1 MRGSCTKFDV
11 LHFHARHDMDDCRMG
26 RLSFFPLKAQTTQN
40 YPLDPWTLGPLEP
53 WTLGSESDR
62 GWTPKSGLDV
72 ADPCRTC
79 LIYESTTQTAVEW
92 PKKHTPY
99 HSTGPRFSHVNHY
112 CTLPTT
118 RCTNCRASQVAPT
131 KAKSLK
137 YHGVYSLHSSP
148 FPFPSGSPCFALFY
162 FRSSTSLRMLVTAVQ
177 SGVCPFTVVAGPPL
191 CPNVIPHRGNLD
203 PERRHPRILLDPEN
217 PLCFL
222 HMEKHSTLL
231 SKTAHITVTPSRL
244 PDLQAALAVM
254 LAFARSCCSR
264 HNDKPR
270 PPCR

>member
-1 MRGSCTKFDV
+1 MTAEWVGC
-11 LHFHARHDMDDCRMG
+11 L
-26 RLSFFPLKAQTTQN
+26 FFPSR
-40 YPLDPWTLGPLEP
+40 PRPRRIIPWNLGPLDQNQTVAGP
-53 WTLGSESDR
+53 LKVDWMWPTLAEHALFTKVQPRPPLSGPKN
-62 GWTPKSGLDV
+62 TPHTTV
-72 ADPCRTC
+72 QDPAFRM
-79 LIYESTTQTAVEW
+79 STTTAHC
-92 PKKHTPY
+92 P
-99 HSTGPRFSHVNHY
+99 
-112 CTLPTT
+112 LPTA

>member
-112 CTLPTT
+112 CTLPTAH
-118 RCTNCRASQVAPT
+118 CTLYKLQSVASRTHKGQITEVPWC
-131 KAKSLK
+131 LQ
-137 YHGVYSLHSSP
+137 SP
-148 FPFPSGSPCFALFY
+148 FLSLPISIWIALL
-162 FRSSTSLRMLVTAVQ
+162 RS
-177 SGVCPFTVVAGPPL
+177 
-191 CPNVIPHRGNLD
+191 
-203 PERRHPRILLDPEN
+203 ILL
-217 PLCFL
+217 
-222 HMEKHSTLL
+222 
-231 SKTAHITVTPSRL
+231 
-244 PDLQAALAVM
+244 
-254 LAFARSCCSR
+254 
-264 HNDKPR
+264 
-270 PPCR
+270 